1 MENTWNI
8 ISVVQPF
15 SMPFKKTIL
24 LSALAFSLAAFCKN
38 ETPVPTATNPAS
50 VKLDANVIIDSIV
63 VTKSKRTMQVYA
75 KRKLLKTYNIGLGKD
90 PVGHKHFEGDYK
102 TPEGLYFI
110 NGKNGSSKYHKNL
123 GISYPN
129 KADIAYAAKMK
140 KSAGGD
146 VKIHG
151 LPAGYKDEDYPNM
164 PDWTWGCI
172 AVTNANVDELYQ
184 HVKMGAKIFI
194 KP

>member
-1 MENTWNI
+1 
-8 ISVVQPF
+8 
-15 SMPFKKTIL
+15 MPFKKTVL
-24 LSALAFSLAAFCKN
+24 FTTLAFSLAAFCKN
-38 ETPVPTATNPAS
+38 ETPVAKQTTTSVVVLPANT
-50 VKLDANVIIDSIV
+50 VIDSIV
-63 VTKSKRTMQVYA
+63 VSKSKREMYVYA

-90 PVGHKHFEGDYK
+90 PVGHKHFEGDNK

-129 KADIAYAAKMK
+129 QKDMAYAVKMK
-140 KSAGGD
+140 KPAGGD

-151 LPAGYKDEDYPNM
+151 LPAGYKDVDYPHM

-172 AVTNANVDELYQ
+172 AVTNANVDELYE
-184 HVKMGAKIFI
+184 HVKVGAKIFI